1 MGGESLDGVLPFLD
15 ISLKNNR
22 LGKYEMKVFRKG
34 AITNLQIHPGSSVD
48 PTTIFGVFKGF
59 LTRANRICTPCQLQQ
74 EVKFLVDMFVENG
87 YDRKKF
93 QDIADSFVPNSSQ
106 NLVERD
112 EEESSPIVKLPW
124 IPKVGPNLRKVFK
137 KHGVRVVF
145 TSGPSL
151 KDICCANTQS
161 ASK

>member
-1 MGGESLDGVLPFLD
+1 
-15 ISLKNNR
+15 
-22 LGKYEMKVFRKG
+22 
-34 AITNLQIHPGSSVD
+34 
-48 PTTIFGVFKGF
+48 
-59 LTRANRICTPCQLQQ
+59 
-74 EVKFLVDMFVENG
+74 MFVENG

-145 TSGPSL
+145 TAGPSL
-151 KDICCANTQS
+151 NDILCQHKSPLPRNS
-161 ASK
+161 RPGVY